1 MDISQW
7 LSLIISILL
16 AGVGLYMAYTSSIL
30 LARIEE
36 QNRKF
41 DNMMN
46 LVVDRL
52 VQAQVKLLLAQQ
64 KISLDDRTFDDEDIK
79 EQAER
84 LKREILPLEEKN

>member
-1 MDISQW
+1 
-7 LSLIISILL
+7 
-16 AGVGLYMAYTSSIL
+16 MAYTSSIL